1 MYTEILFIVT
11 KKCKQHKGPSIFEKD
26 KMWYIHTMQLLYYP
40 ARKRCEVLIIAVTYM
55 KLENIKLNQRGQSQ
69 KVIYYMTD
77 LSERSRKSK
86 SIDII

>member
-1 MYTEILFIVT
+1 MYKAILFIVT
-11 KKCKQHKGPSIFEKD
+11 KECKQHKCPSISEKD
-26 KMWYIHTMQLLYYP
+26 KMWYIHTTELLYYP
-40 ARKRCEVLIIAVTYM
+40 ARKRCEVLIIAITCM

-77 LSERSRKSK
+77 LYKRSRKSK